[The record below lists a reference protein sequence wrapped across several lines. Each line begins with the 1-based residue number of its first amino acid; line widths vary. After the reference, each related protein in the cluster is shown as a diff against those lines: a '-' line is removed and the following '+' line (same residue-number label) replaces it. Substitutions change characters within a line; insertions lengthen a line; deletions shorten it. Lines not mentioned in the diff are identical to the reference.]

1 MGKKND
7 LKEEV
12 QKVIPKEEVNKNTN
26 ISSNTEKVVPK
37 QPDVVTPKEMVDQNK
52 ELIKPIVISAEE
64 EKLRQ
69 QQLQMNQQAVD
80 TKKQEQQNL
89 EIKRKQEQE
98 LMQQQEVQKQKLA
111 QEKMFGNQKNINEQA
126 PINNTIN
133 SNNQTT
139 TNQLGKTL
147 PSIQGIAPQN
157 NPPLNAMNITNPPQD
172 PNEKK
177 TQKGG
182 PSTVKRVLA
191 ILLFLSLMAMV
202 YFLPEIT
209 NFMNDLKEKNK
220 EEKITSGVLE
230 CDLKKSNQSFDIDI
244 KALFHFTNNE
254 LYKMEYTTIHTGDKV
269 EDKEELDRLHEECL
283 LLKQEAGQLNGV
295 TISCSLSNGIH
306 SNKQILDYEK
316 LQVKEV
322 TSAYTEAGGVY
333 PAEFKKSEN
342 IDKIESQMI
351 GNNYTCKRK

>member
-1 MGKKND
+1 MGKKNNQN
-7 LKEEV
+7 EVV
-12 QKVIPKEEVNKNTN
+12 QKVIPKEEVNKNAN
-26 ISSNTEKVVPK
+26 ISSNPQKVVP
-37 QPDVVTPKEMVDQNK
+37 QSNIVIPKEMVDQNK
-52 ELIKPIVISAEE
+52 EVKKPVVISAEE

-69 QQLQMNQQAVD
+69 QQIQMSQQAVD
-80 TKKQEQQNL
+80 AKKIEQQNL
-89 EIKRKQEQE
+89 EEKRKQEQE
-98 LMQQQEVQKQKLA
+98 LLQKQQEQNQRLI
-111 QEKMFGNQKNINEQA
+111 QEKMFANQKNIHGQE
-126 PINNTIN
+126 PINPTTT
-133 SNNQTT
+133 SNNPIPAS
-139 TNQLGKTL
+139 QLGNTNL
-147 PSIQGIAPQN
+147 SNQVISQPN
-157 NPPLNAMNITNPPQD
+157 NPPLNADNITPQN

-177 TQKGG
+177 NQKGG

-209 NFMNDLKEKNK
+209 SFINDFKEKNK
-220 EEKITSGVLE
+220 EEKITSGILE
-230 CDLKKSNQSFDIDI
+230 CDLKKSDQSFDIDV

-254 LYKMEYTTIHTGDKV
+254 LYKMEYTTVHTGDKV
-269 EDKEELDRLHEECL
+269 EDKEQLDQLHEECL
-283 LLKQEAGQLNGV
+283 LLKQEAGQLHGV

-322 TSAYTEAGGVY
+322 STAYTEAGGVY

-342 IDKIESQMI
+342 IDKIESQMT